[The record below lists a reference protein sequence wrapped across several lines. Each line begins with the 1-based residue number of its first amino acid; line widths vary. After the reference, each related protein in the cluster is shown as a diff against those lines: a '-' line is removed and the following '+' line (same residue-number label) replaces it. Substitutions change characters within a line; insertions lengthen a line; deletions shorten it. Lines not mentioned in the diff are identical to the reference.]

1 MNCKVIFKKNERG
14 DMEMYRQVNLNIA
27 QEGQGLDAAILEFEK
42 RLYKTLLQMPNNQQ
56 IVLDIQMMNNPTR
69 QDDDSKKGS

>member
-1 MNCKVIFKKNERG
+1 MNCKVIFKKNEHG

-42 RLYKTLLQMPNNQQ
+42 RLYKTLLQMSNNQQ
-56 IVLDIQMMNNPTR
+56 VVLDIQMMNNPTR
-69 QDDDSKKGS
+69 QDNDSKKGS